1 MPKANRRAGHNIRAL
16 AIKRRTKAIVSF
28 ASAGFVA
35 IFPFLLT
42 GLFNDFLQ
50 RLPSARPPSPLSLPP
65 IAYLVFTVL
74 ALGLLANGMYLW
86 KRADHADQGAKGE
99 EDVALEMRSLQ
110 QNNWTVEYNLRLEGG
125 LGDADIVCI
134 SPGNTAFVIDV
145 KSHRGEIVADG
156 DKLSRRMGQ
165 KNYPFE
171 KDFLKQVTRQA
182 VQVKKQ
188 KKLEFVT
195 PIIAFSNAR
204 VSLRKNP
211 FQKVYVVEKTQ
222 LVKLLRSLDS

>member
-1 MPKANRRAGHNIRAL
+1 MPKANRQAGQNIRAL

-50 RLPSARPPSPLSLPP
+50 RLPSARPPVPLSLPP
-65 IAYLVFTVL
+65 IDHL
-74 ALGLLANGMYLW
+74 AFIALSLGLVANGMYLW

-165 KNYPFE
+165 NVYPFE
-171 KDFLKQVTRQA
+171 KDFLKQATRQA

>member
-1 MPKANRRAGHNIRAL
+1 MPKANRQAGQNIRAL

-50 RLPSARPPSPLSLPP
+50 RLPSARPPAPLSMPP
-65 IAYLVFTVL
+65 IAYLTFTVL
-74 ALGLLANGMYLW
+74 ALVLVANGMYLW
-86 KRADHADQGAKGE
+86 KRANHADQGAKGE

-110 QNNWTVEYNLRLEGG
+110 QNNWKVDFTLRLEGG

-134 SPGNTAFVIDV
+134 SPGNKAFVIDV

-165 KNYPFE
+165 NVYPFE
-171 KDFLKQVTRQA
+171 KDFLKQATRQA

>member
-1 MPKANRRAGHNIRAL
+1 MPKANRQAGQNIRAL
-16 AIKRRTKAIVSF
+16 AIKRRTKAIASF
-28 ASAGFVA
+28 ISAGFVA
-35 IFPFLLT
+35 ILPFLLT

-50 RLPSARPPSPLSLPP
+50 RLPSARPPVPLSLPP
-65 IAYLVFTVL
+65 IAHL
-74 ALGLLANGMYLW
+74 AFIALSLGLVANGMYLW

-110 QNNWTVEYNLRLEGG
+110 QHNWKVEYNLRLEGG

-134 SPGNTAFVIDV
+134 SPGNKAFVIDV

-165 KNYPFE
+165 NVYPFE
-171 KDFLKQVTRQA
+171 KDFLKQATRQA

-222 LVKLLRSLDS
+222 LVKLLRSLDC